1 MRKTLLTAFAAAA
14 LLSSAMLASPAG
26 AITLAAPSAIGV
38 AATNTG
44 LVQKTAVV
52 CGYRGCV
59 RVHPRRYYNYYGYAT
74 TDGPIGTMDG
84 PTAGTGG
91 IGNHRSANQGRP

>member
-14 LLSSAMLASPAG
+14 LLSGPMLASPAG
-26 AITLAAPSAIGV
+26 AITVAAPSAIGV
-38 AATNTG
+38 AAAGTG

-59 RVHPRRYYNYYGYAT
+59 RVYPHRYYNYYGY
-74 TDGPIGTMDG
+74 GYY
-84 PTAGTGG
+84 
-91 IGNHRSANQGRP
+91 GRPYWYGRPYGWHRWYW